1 MKARALAAIAVL
13 CAAPWLCEG
22 QDAPPSTSGWRFSF
36 EPLAWLGPFSGTVAA
51 GSSSVT
57 VDLTFKEFFENVDLS
72 TALVFE
78 AVHGLWGVNIDLMN
92 VNVSRPAQSP
102 VFSDA
107 GGDMEISA
115 TTIAPAL
122 AYAFVDQEPWRV
134 TATAGARIWIVN
146 ADLFFDDGTEAI
158 QGDAVVWTDPI
169 IGAGASVAPSSRWTL
184 RADADV
190 GGFGLASKLTWQA
203 AARAGYRFGETWQ
216 LEFGYRALSVDYSSS
231 GVVYDVLHQG
241 FVLGVAVHFQ

>member
-1 MKARALAAIAVL
+1 
-13 CAAPWLCEG
+13 
-22 QDAPPSTSGWRFSF
+22 
-36 EPLAWLGPFSGTVAA
+36 VAA

-57 VDLTFKEFFENVDLS
+57 VDLSFKEFFENVDLS

-102 VFSDA
+102 IFSDA

-122 AYAFVDQEPWRV
+122 SYALVDQEPWRV

-203 AARAGYRFGETWQ
+203 GARAGYRFGETWQ

-231 GVVYDVLHQG
+231 GFVYDVLQQG
-241 FVLGVAVHFQ
+241 FVLGVAVHF